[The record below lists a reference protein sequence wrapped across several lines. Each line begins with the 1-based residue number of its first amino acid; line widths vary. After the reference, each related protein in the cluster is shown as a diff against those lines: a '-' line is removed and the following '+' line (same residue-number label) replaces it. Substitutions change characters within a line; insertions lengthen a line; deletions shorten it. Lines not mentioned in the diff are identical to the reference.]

1 MNFNPI
7 VIVGGEPQSIFLELI
22 LKTFNS
28 KSNNFKKPI
37 ILISS
42 KNVFDENIKKF
53 KKNFRYNLLNTNL
66 ANIKKNQINLF
77 NIEYTKF
84 SFYKKKI
91 STDSNLFITKSFD
104 KAVEIMKKKNISG
117 IINGPISK
125 QTFLRG
131 AFNGITEYLAKKT
144 KSKNPVMLIFNNKL
158 SVSPLTTH
166 IPLSQVSKEIK
177 KKKIIMNVIK
187 IHEFYKKFIKR
198 KPKIAITGLNPHC
211 ESFDKENKEKNE
223 IIPAIKYLKKK
234 KYNIQGPFASDTI
247 FLRQNVKKFDVILGM
262 YHDQVLGPM
271 KTLYGFK
278 AINITLGLPFI
289 RISPDHGPNIK
300 MFGKNKSDPKSLIDS
315 IAFFKKYVR

>member
-1 MNFNPI
+1 MSFNPI

-104 KAVEIMKKKNISG
+104 KAIEIMKKKNISG

-131 AFNGITEYLAKKT
+131 TFNGITEYLAKKT

-187 IHEFYKKFIKR
+187 INEFYKKFIKR

-211 ESFDKENKEKNE
+211 ESFDKENKEKN
-223 IIPAIKYLKKK
+223 
-234 KYNIQGPFASDTI
+234 
-247 FLRQNVKKFDVILGM
+247 
-262 YHDQVLGPM
+262 
-271 KTLYGFK
+271 
-278 AINITLGLPFI
+278 
-289 RISPDHGPNIK
+289 
-300 MFGKNKSDPKSLIDS
+300 
-315 IAFFKKYVR
+315 

>member
-28 KSNNFKKPI
+28 KSNNLKKPI

-104 KAVEIMKKKNISG
+104 KAIEIMKKKNISG

-125 QTFLRG
+125 QTFLR
-131 AFNGITEYLAKKT
+131 ICL
-144 KSKNPVMLIFNNKL
+144 
-158 SVSPLTTH
+158 
-166 IPLSQVSKEIK
+166 
-177 KKKIIMNVIK
+177 
-187 IHEFYKKFIKR
+187 
-198 KPKIAITGLNPHC
+198 LN
-211 ESFDKENKEKNE
+211 
-223 IIPAIKYLKKK
+223 
-234 KYNIQGPFASDTI
+234 
-247 FLRQNVKKFDVILGM
+247 R
-262 YHDQVLGPM
+262 
-271 KTLYGFK
+271 
-278 AINITLGLPFI
+278 
-289 RISPDHGPNIK
+289 
-300 MFGKNKSDPKSLIDS
+300 
-315 IAFFKKYVR
+315 